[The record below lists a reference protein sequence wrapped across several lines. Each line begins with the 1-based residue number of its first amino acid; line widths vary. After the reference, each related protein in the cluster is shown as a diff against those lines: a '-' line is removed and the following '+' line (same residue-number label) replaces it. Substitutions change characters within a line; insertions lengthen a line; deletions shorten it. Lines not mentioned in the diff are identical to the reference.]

1 MSNSMKSFSMALQ
14 KTLRGQASSDVLA
27 AKAARAA
34 KVKRSGSRRLKRA
47 LALAAAVIDHT
58 NSIYIIRK
66 IEEESNVSR
75 ETLERNEASRTSP
88 TATRSAGGAFAHRK
102 PPAGELIVY
111 VEDSLIAAEVDA
123 RREMIKLK
131 FLELFVEEIDEFRI
145 RVSRGKY
152 KLSHP
157 YREEAEKTA
166 AQEKAPRVALSEA
179 RRAQID
185 EELSTIPDKKVREA
199 LKRAMISDLEV
210 KNAAAAKKGDN
221 GAL

>member
-1 MSNSMKSFSMALQ
+1 MRM
-14 KTLRGQASSDVLA
+14 R
-27 AKAARAA
+27 
-34 KVKRSGSRRLKRA
+34 
-47 LALAAAVIDHT
+47 HP
-58 NSIYIIRK
+58 
-66 IEEESNVSR
+66 
-75 ETLERNEASRTSP
+75 P

-131 FLELFVEEIDEFRI
+131 FLELFGEEIDEFRI

-179 RRAQID
+179 RIAQID

>member
-34 KVKRSGSRRLKRA
+34 KVKRMWKSA
-47 LALAAAVIDHT
+47 LEACAGPAAAVILDHT

-66 IEEESNVSR
+66 TEEESNVSR
-75 ETLERNEASRTSP
+75 ETLERNETSRTSP
-88 TATRSAGGAFAHRK
+88 TARSAGGAFARRK

-131 FLELFVEEIDEFRI
+131 FLELFGEEIDEFRI

-179 RRAQID
+179 RIAQID

>member
-1 MSNSMKSFSMALQ
+1 M
-14 KTLRGQASSDVLA
+14 
-27 AKAARAA
+27 
-34 KVKRSGSRRLKRA
+34 KRA
-47 LALAAAVIDHT
+47 LALLLHT

-66 IEEESNVSR
+66 VEEETDVSR
-75 ETLERNEASRTSP
+75 ETSERDETSRTSQ
-88 TATRSAGGAFAHRK
+88 AAARSTGGAFARRK

-131 FLELFVEEIDEFRI
+131 FLELFGEEIDEFRI

-179 RRAQID
+179 RIAQID